1 VIATP
6 EEVKFTTSGM
16 HAVPVDP
23 QLAVFT
29 VPKVNGTPPNVNVG
43 GVVELELKAEPN
55 NCWAEYASGQLL

>member
-1 VIATP
+1 
-6 EEVKFTTSGM
+6 M